1 MLLASSGKSTG
12 APVEGPAP
20 SMCDCQED
28 NASAIRLEPNR
39 KRKTSKQE
47 SSDATPFAH
56 DWPTRGRLFE
66 DALFAPEV
74 DAGLESRCELTRRA
88 STMHNN
94 GNWGGLG
101 SGERASMATRGS
113 KLGRAGFIH
122 ALASAFV
129 LMLAL
134 GAGRAWAGAPSIR
147 PGATSPGL
155 THDKLEAV
163 EAELR
168 PRIAA
173 GLKLDATR
181 AMLEEKLGKPVEGG
195 SGDLGRGIWPIWAVT
210 DATRCTSLELSRI
223 GMGEE
228 AVAQLTLSTHQV
240 AKESQYYSDL
250 FKCVDDAHRDPRGT
264 AWDALRASE
273 RSSGSIGDNRRL
285 ISRGMFALIALGIG
299 FIVWRHRSA
308 RNVWSAFGAAH
319 GLSVSGLEVGGS
331 PRITGRYRGVE
342 IEVGL
347 RILRRTRRYVFA
359 DTMVVARLDTP
370 LPEGTW
376 ISAEDGEGGT
386 AHRLLANPVVAEF
399 LRTNRHAAVADAG
412 VTATIEAMPAD
423 VATLQRVVD
432 ACVQCAQAIDAEATD
447 PRQPV

>member
-1 MLLASSGKSTG
+1 
-12 APVEGPAP
+12 
-20 SMCDCQED
+20 
-28 NASAIRLEPNR
+28 
-39 KRKTSKQE
+39 
-47 SSDATPFAH
+47 
-56 DWPTRGRLFE
+56 
-66 DALFAPEV
+66 
-74 DAGLESRCELTRRA
+74 
-88 STMHNN
+88 
-94 GNWGGLG
+94 
-101 SGERASMATRGS
+101 MATRGS

-147 PGATSPGL
+147 PGATSPAL

-181 AMLEEKLGKPVEGG
+181 AMLEEKLGKPVERG
-195 SGDLGRGIWPIWAVT
+195 SGDLHRGIWPIWAVT

-240 AKESQYYSDL
+240 AKESKYYSDL
-250 FKCVDDAHRDPRGT
+250 FTCVDDAHRDPRGT

-273 RSSGSIGDNRRL
+273 RSSASIGDNPVPL
-285 ISRGMFALIALGIG
+285 ILGGMFAFVAVGIG

-308 RNVWSAFGAAH
+308 RDVWSAFGEAH
-319 GLSVSGLEVGGS
+319 GLAVSGLEAGES

-347 RILRRTRRYVFA
+347 NLVGTILLRRRGRYEIS

-376 ISAEDGEGGT
+376 ISAEDGQGGT

-432 ACVQCAQAIDAEATD
+432 ACVQCAQAIDAGATD